1 MVFKPGQSGNPSGR
15 RSSELKSILETRELA
30 VQAGPAAIRTLIE
43 IFMNSDSSA
52 KTRID
57 AANKVLDRGLGRP
70 IQFMDIHTNE
80 NLDPKNMTKE
90 ELMLYLSGNTVELVK
105 KLRDSGK
112 LKKCLEELDNAIE
125 QSSQKHEFQHG
136 NE

>member
-15 RSSELKSILETRELA
+15 RSSELKSIIEARELA
-30 VQAGPAAIRTLIE
+30 VQAGPSAIRTIIE
-43 IFMNSDSSA
+43 IMNSDLSS
-52 KTRID
+52 KTRLD
-57 AANKVLDRGLGRP
+57 AANKILDRGLGRP
-70 IQFMDIHTNE
+70 IQFMDINTND
-80 NLDPKNMTKE
+80 NVDPKNMTKE

-125 QSSQKHEFQHG
+125 QSSQKNEFQHG